1 MNLPERFRENMQLL
15 LEADFPDFI
24 NALEAS
30 PVTAVRLNPFK
41 TIPPPSEL
49 NVPWCSQG
57 YYLTERP
64 SFTRDPRFHAGTYYV
79 QDASSM
85 FLEQAFLQTTGQE
98 KNLRVLD
105 LCAAPGGK
113 STHLLS
119 LLKNESLLVSN
130 EVIRSRL
137 PLLNTNIEKWGN
149 LNAIVTS
156 NDPSDF
162 SAVKGFF
169 DVVVVDAP
177 CSGEGLFR
185 KDADAMSE
193 WSPAHVQMC
202 AMRQQRI
209 IENIWPA
216 LKENGVLIYST
227 CTWNEIE
234 NESNLRCLADSKQA
248 ESIRL
253 NIQPS
258 WGITESA
265 SNKIFGYR
273 FYPHR
278 LKGEGF
284 FLAAFRKIEQQ
295 ETISAPRIKKENQ
308 RGNTVDQQLLE
319 YLQTPDQYRL
329 RSIGDAV
336 FADLI
341 CHEPDRQLLGHYLNI
356 IHSGVNLG
364 EVKHHKLIPGHAL
377 ALTPA
382 LRSDAFPCL
391 ELDLE
396 QALNYLR
403 KDPIQGSGT
412 TGFHT
417 VAFEQHRLGFVNVL
431 SNRVNNLLPMSARI
445 LNK

>member
-15 LEADFPDFI
+15 LKAEFPDFI

-85 FLEQAFLQTTGQE
+85 FLEQAFLQTTGHE

-119 LLKNESLLVSN
+119 LLNSESLLVSN

-209 IENIWPA
+209 LENIWPA

-227 CTWNEIE
+227 CTWNETE
-234 NESNLRCLADSKQA
+234 NESNLRWLADSKQA

-253 NIQPS
+253 NIQHS
-258 WGITESA
+258 WGITESE

-284 FLAAFRKIEQQ
+284 FLAAFRKREAE
-295 ETISAPRIKKENQ
+295 ETISAQRIKKENQ
-308 RGNTVDQQLLE
+308 RGNAVDQQLLE
-319 YLQTPDQYRL
+319 YLQTPEQYRL

-341 CHEPDRQLLGHYLNI
+341 RHEPDRQLLGQYLNI

-391 ELDLE
+391 DLDLE

-417 VAFEQHRLGFVNVL
+417 VAFELHRLGFVNVL